1 MTQSQKTTNMLFEAL
16 DRNGLTLADLARA
29 TNLAKSTI
37 SRYVLGKQEPS
48 VGAAL
53 RIAKVFQEPVEA
65 IWMLA

>member
-1 MTQSQKTTNMLFEAL
+1 MLFEAL
-16 DRNGLTLADLARA
+16 DRQGLNLADLARA

-53 RIAKVFQEPVEA
+53 RIANFLQEPVEA
-65 IWMLA
+65 IWALA